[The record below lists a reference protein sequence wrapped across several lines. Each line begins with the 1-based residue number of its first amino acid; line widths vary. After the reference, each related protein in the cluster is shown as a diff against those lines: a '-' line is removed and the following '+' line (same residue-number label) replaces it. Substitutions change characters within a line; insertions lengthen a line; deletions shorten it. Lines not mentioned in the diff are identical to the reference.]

1 MAVAAKGN
9 SGTAATT
16 PTTPLWT
23 LDDVATY
30 LSVCRRTTERML
42 ATGKLPKPDV
52 RLGKLMRWKPET
64 IFAWLNR
71 RAEAN

>member
-1 MAVAAKGN
+1 MAVTKGN
-9 SGTAATT
+9 TGNGTAT
-16 PTTPLWT
+16 PAPALWT
-23 LDDVATY
+23 MDDVATH

-64 IFAWLNR
+64 IFAWLNNM
-71 RAEAN
+71 ADSN